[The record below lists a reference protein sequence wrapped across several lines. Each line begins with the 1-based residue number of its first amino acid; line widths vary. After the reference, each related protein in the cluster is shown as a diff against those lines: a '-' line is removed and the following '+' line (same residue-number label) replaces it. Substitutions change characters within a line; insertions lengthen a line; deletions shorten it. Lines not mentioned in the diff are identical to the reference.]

1 MKIECVGCEFS
12 FDMQAL
18 SLLFFPNTK
27 FADASDGRQM
37 YVTLSDGTAEVRF
50 IGDGIKDR
58 ESVTINRELYDAEK
72 AACKRAAFIL
82 LSRVTGQ
89 RPEWGLL
96 TGIRPAVF
104 YEKMKLRHGADVD
117 RIMTREYL
125 VTEDKLALCKDVCRY
140 RRAAVESISDGD
152 VCLYVSIPFCPSR
165 CRYCSFVS
173 CTTENEKNF
182 IPEYLE
188 ALARELEIK
197 KNIIAAE
204 GQTVRAIY
212 IGGGTPTVLSA
223 EQMEFLL
230 KRINKCVDMSQVYE
244 FTVEAGR
251 PDTITAEKLDAMK
264 RGGVGRISVNPQTLN
279 DDILRIVGRR
289 HTSQQFFDAFAAAR
303 GAGFE
308 INVDLIAGLPTET
321 TDGFCA
327 GLERII
333 ELKPE
338 NLTIHTLYIK
348 RAADYGLAHG
358 AGLGQKE
365 HALEVGRMLRR
376 ARTLCADAG
385 LVPYYMYRQKNTVG
399 NNENIGYAI
408 EGRECV
414 YNIWMMD
421 DLVNVYGC
429 GAGAM
434 TKRIVSADD
443 EGKTTICRTSN
454 TKFAYNYIKD
464 EKL

>member
-1 MKIECVGCEFS
+1 
-12 FDMQAL
+12 
-18 SLLFFPNTK
+18 
-27 FADASDGRQM
+27 
-37 YVTLSDGTAEVRF
+37 
-50 IGDGIKDR
+50 
-58 ESVTINRELYDAEK
+58 
-72 AACKRAAFIL
+72 
-82 LSRVTGQ
+82 
-89 RPEWGLL
+89 
-96 TGIRPAVF
+96 
-104 YEKMKLRHGADVD
+104 
-117 RIMTREYL
+117 
-125 VTEDKLALCKDVCRY
+125 
-140 RRAAVESISDGD
+140 
-152 VCLYVSIPFCPSR
+152 
-165 CRYCSFVS
+165 
-173 CTTENEKNF
+173 
-182 IPEYLE
+182 
-188 ALARELEIK
+188 
-197 KNIIAAE
+197 
-204 GQTVRAIY
+204 
-212 IGGGTPTVLSA
+212 
-223 EQMEFLL
+223 
-230 KRINKCVDMSQVYE
+230 
-244 FTVEAGR
+244 
-251 PDTITAEKLDAMK
+251 
-264 RGGVGRISVNPQTLN
+264 
-279 DDILRIVGRR
+279 
-289 HTSQQFFDAFAAAR
+289 QQFFDAFAAAR